1 MGFSCKQCC
10 YSAETISVFIR
21 HVKEHRNLANFRFSC
36 GLVGCPCSFR
46 TATAL
51 QIHMYRNHSKPKPA
65 VSRSPRCIDLTCHI
79 EGCAFTSTNFSSL
92 CEPLK
97 WHIRDGK
104 KIECP
109 FESCKKNFR
118 VRSSFLSHMSRKHS
132 AEQAAS
138 AGGVSGDNTDN
149 PDDGNGNDYGT
160 DHAEFAEIGESFSN
174 KEDGDGFLT
183 NLECKL
189 RCFCQP
195 QQSQL

>member
-92 CEPLK
+92 CEHLK

-118 VRSSFLSHMSRKHS
+118 VRSTFLSHHLLSIQLSKQLLP
-132 AEQAAS
+132 AECLVIIPTILMMERGMIMAQTMQNLLKL
-138 AGGVSGDNTDN
+138 GRVSQTKKMEMD
-149 PDDGNGNDYGT
+149 
-160 DHAEFAEIGESFSN
+160 S
-174 KEDGDGFLT
+174 
-183 NLECKL
+183 
-189 RCFCQP
+189 
-195 QQSQL
+195 